1 MSQLSRAEKTAD
13 WTVPGAHEVA
23 RDVYRIPLPLPQ
35 DGLAAINVYALTGD
49 EGLVLVDGGWA
60 ISQAREQL
68 ELALKSLGYVVGDIR
83 RFLVTHMHRD
93 HYTQAM
99 ELRREFGAEVSL
111 GAGEDLALEHAR
123 RPEGRMLG
131 PQLEALRSLGAASLF
146 DSVREI
152 AERDG
157 NDDVRNWDDPDVWL
171 QDGDLIPVNDRVL
184 EVVDTPGHTRGHV
197 VFHDLDAQLLFAGDH
212 VLPTITPSL
221 GFEPVPTQNPLG
233 DFLRSL
239 IVVRSRPD
247 AMLLP
252 AHGAVVPSAH
262 RRVDAL
268 IDHHGRRLDETEA
281 AVRDGAHTVY
291 QIAEHL
297 YWTSSV
303 RRIDE
308 LDPFNQMLAVIETKW
323 HLEMLV
329 VQGRLL
335 QSIEEHFLYYRTAG

>member
-1 MSQLSRAEKTAD
+1 MSQLSREEKTAD

-23 RDVYRIPLPLPQ
+23 RGVYRIPLPLPQ
-35 DGLAAINVYALTGD
+35 DGLAAINVYALTG
-49 EGLVLVDGGWA
+49 EAGLVLVDGGWA
-60 ISQAREQL
+60 VSRAREQL
-68 ELALKSLGYVVGDIR
+68 EFALKSLGYGLGDIR

-99 ELRREFGAEVSL
+99 QLRREFGVEVSL
-111 GAGEDLALEHAR
+111 GAGEDLALEYAR
-123 RPEGRMLG
+123 RPDGRMFG
-131 PQLEALRSLGAASLF
+131 PQIEALRSLGAASLA
-146 DSVREI
+146 DIVREI
-152 AERDG
+152 AKRDG

-171 QDGDLIPVNDRVL
+171 KDGDLIPVSDRVL
-184 EVVDTPGHTRGHV
+184 EVVNTPGHTRGHV

-221 GFEPVPTQNPLG
+221 GFEPVPGQNPLG

-239 IVVRSRPD
+239 TVVRSRPD

-268 IDHHGRRLDETEA
+268 IDHHGRRLDETEV
-281 AVRDGAHTVY
+281 AVRHGAHTVY
-291 QIAEHL
+291 QIAGQL
-297 YWTSSV
+297 YWTRSV
-303 RRIDE
+303 RRLDE
-308 LDPFNQMLAVIETKW
+308 LDPFNQMLAVIETRW

-329 VQGRLL
+329 VQDRLL
-335 QSIEEHFLYYRTAG
+335 QSTEGETLHYITAG